1 MDYDKD
7 KDELKEQIA
16 IAKATLSPETRE
28 AIDSVDW
35 KSVVVSMRESK
46 KFSFSQIE
54 TLGIKTE
61 KVLVG
66 LISGEGYKRELK
78 DKMDLPPD
86 ELNKLISEMNDKVFK
101 KIKENLVAK
110 LGEQRNTTEVKTLE
124 IQKTPKL
131 PNVEISSDETK
142 VFETAGINLDKKPEV
157 DDKWA
162 EGLEA
167 PSEMIAQ
174 IENTDLISKKATPI
188 LEQKLTSH
196 FQMPKVE
203 TKYQVKPESSAQK
216 PKVEPVVKP
225 TIPKVD
231 PYRMSVDE
239 E

>member
-1 MDYDKD
+1 MDYA

-16 IAKATLSPETRE
+16 IARATLTPETRE

-35 KSVVVSMRESK
+35 KSLVVGMRESK

-54 TLGIKTE
+54 ILGTETE

-66 LISGEGYKRELK
+66 LISGESYKRELK
-78 DKMDLPPD
+78 NSMTLSEVD
-86 ELNKLISEMNDKVFK
+86 LNKLIAEMNEKVFK

-110 LGEQRNTTEVKTLE
+110 LGERRNTTEIKTLE
-124 IQKTPKL
+124 IQKAPEL
-131 PNVEISSDETK
+131 PDAEISSDDNK
-142 VFETAGINLDKKPEV
+142 VFETAGISLDKKPAP
-157 DDKWA
+157 DGKWA
-162 EGLEA
+162 EGLGA

-174 IENTDLISKKATPI
+174 IENTDLIPKKTAPI
-188 LEQKLTSH
+188 LEKKLTAH

-203 TKYQVKPESSAQK
+203 THYTATNVS
-216 PKVEPVVKP
+216 PKAPLKIEPVVKP

>member
-1 MDYDKD
+1 MDYDKE

-16 IAKATLSPETRE
+16 IARATLSVETRE

-35 KSVVVSMRESK
+35 KSIVVSMRESK

-54 TLGIKTE
+54 TLGIETE

-66 LISGEGYKRELK
+66 LIGGEGYKRELK
-78 DKMDLPPD
+78 DKMGLPSEDLT
-86 ELNKLISEMNDKVFK
+86 KLISEMNDKVFK

-110 LGEQRNTTEVKTLE
+110 LGNQRNTTEIKTLE
-124 IQKTPKL
+124 IQKTPAL
-131 PNVEISSDETK
+131 PDAEISSDETK
-142 VFETAGINLDKKPEV
+142 VFETAGINLDKKPV
-157 DDKWA
+157 PDGKWA
-162 EGLEA
+162 EGIGA

-174 IENTDLISKKATPI
+174 IENTDLIPKQSTPI
-188 LEQKLTSH
+188 LEKKLTTH

-203 TKYQVKPESSAQK
+203 THYTAHSESPKA
-216 PKVEPVVKP
+216 PLKVEPVVKP

>member
-1 MDYDKD
+1 MDHD

-16 IAKATLSPETRE
+16 IARATLSQETRE

-35 KSVVVSMRESK
+35 KSVVISMRESK

-54 TLGIKTE
+54 TLGIETE

-66 LISGEGYKRELK
+66 LIGGEGYKRELK
-78 DKMDLPPD
+78 NKMDLPEV
-86 ELNKLISEMNDKVFK
+86 ELNKLVAEMNEKVFK

-110 LGEQRNTTEVKTLE
+110 LGNQRNTTEVKTLP
-124 IQKTPKL
+124 IQKAPTL
-131 PNVEISSDETK
+131 PDAEISSDENK
-142 VFETAGINLDKKPEV
+142 VFETAGISLDKKPEP
-157 DDKWA
+157 DGKWA
-162 EGLEA
+162 EGLGA

-174 IENTDLISKKATPI
+174 IENTDLIPKKTAPI
-188 LEQKLTSH
+188 LEKKLTAH

-203 TKYQVKPESSAQK
+203 THYTATSVNPKAPL
-216 PKVEPVVKP
+216 KVEPVAKP
-225 TIPKVD
+225 NIPKVD